1 MIKIF
6 ENEEEVAQEIAREMK
21 DHLFTDQHPV
31 FCLAS
36 GSTPQ
41 KAIRNFPM
49 MRTSNGKSR
58 GLTSLAWMSGLALTR
73 ALKAAAIRC

>member
-6 ENEEEVAQEIAREMK
+6 ENEEEVANEIAREMK

-49 MRTSNGKSR
+49 MRTSN
-58 GLTSLAWMSGLALTR
+58 
-73 ALKAAAIRC
+73 